1 MIYADHNATAPMD
14 PEVWAEMQPYFVDR
28 FHNPSSP
35 YTPAR
40 ATALA
45 LDEARARVATLI
57 DADPESIAF
66 TSGGTESNAWAV
78 QLAQKWH
85 PERRHWICSA
95 VEHASMLE
103 SLSALEAEGHR
114 VTRIPLDRDGH
125 LDLAAFERALTPDT
139 ALVSIMTAN
148 NETGILHPVRAL
160 AQMARARGIPVHTD
174 AVQSAGRVPISFRE
188 LGVDF
193 MSICAHKM
201 HGPKGVGALVMRA
214 DAPCAPLLRGGGQE
228 RGRRAGT
235 ENVPAIVGFGA
246 AAERARAGAMPDAPR
261 TVLERAALARISGIT
276 LVGARAE
283 RLPNTSM
290 FLIEG
295 VHTDVLLA
303 ALDMAGVC
311 ASSGS
316 ACASGSSE
324 RSHVLRAMGLP
335 LREPAAALRISWG
348 RFSTESEAN
357 ELVDILDRV
366 VLEVRSRARGAS

>member
-1 MIYADHNATAPMD
+1 MIYADHNSTAPLD
-14 PEVWAEMQPYFVDR
+14 PEAWADMQPYFADR

-45 LDEARARVATLI
+45 IDEARARVATLI
-57 DADPESIAF
+57 DADQDCVAF

-78 QLAQKWH
+78 EIARRWN

-95 VEHASMLE
+95 VEHASILE
-103 SLSALEAEGHR
+103 ALSALEAEGHR
-114 VTRIPLDRDGH
+114 VTRVPVNCDGQ
-125 LDLAAFERALTPDT
+125 LDLAALEQALTPDT
-139 ALVSIMTAN
+139 ALLSVMTAN
-148 NETGILHPVRAL
+148 NETGILYPVREL
-160 AQMARARGIPVHTD
+160 ARMARARGIPVHTD

-201 HGPKGVGALVMRA
+201 HGPKGVGALVMHP
-214 DAPCAPLLRGGGQE
+214 DVPCAPLLRGGGQE

-235 ENVPAIVGFGA
+235 ENVPAIVGFGVA
-246 AAERARAGAMPDAPR
+246 AKRACTSALTDASR
-261 TVLERAALARISGIT
+261 NALERALLSRVSGIMV
-276 LVGARAE
+276 VGARAE

-290 FLIEG
+290 FLIDG
-295 VHTDVLLA
+295 IHTDVLLA
-303 ALDMAGVC
+303 ALDLAGVC

-335 LREPAAALRISWG
+335 AREPAAALRISWG
-348 RFSTESEAN
+348 RFSTESEVNA
-357 ELVDILDRV
+357 LVDILCRV
-366 VLEVRSRARGAS
+366 VLEVRARVRAAS